1 MSDDLV
7 RVHAS
12 LCSVVGANHLRTV
25 GGTAMNWAGIAITY
39 LFTAGMGFLCGALCC
54 QMNGWLQD
62 D

>member
-1 MSDDLV
+1 
-7 RVHAS
+7 
-12 LCSVVGANHLRTV
+12 
-25 GGTAMNWAGIAITY
+25 MNWAGIAITY